1 VTGDPTQGPASTPDH
16 AERYEAL
23 RAHVVERRATA
34 SREGLVVLLRQGV
47 AAWMEAWSRLPAPPA
62 PAVQTERQRPLPL
75 PDEASAEVVRVLAAM
90 TLSHICGCQASYVTG
105 VPPKWGS

>member
-1 VTGDPTQGPASTPDH
+1 MTGDPTQGPARGQSTPDH

-23 RAHVVERRATA
+23 RVHAVQRRTPA

-47 AAWMEAWSRLPAPPA
+47 AAWMEAWSRLPASPEPP
-62 PAVQTERQRPLPL
+62 VQTDRQRPSPF

-90 TLSHICGCQASYVTG
+90 TLSHIREVHA
-105 VPPKWGS
+105 